1 MEKLGTAGLKTGP
14 GLVNR
19 RSVLLGALYGGL
31 LAATTVTPVNALA
44 SVNLQPASGANKR
57 VIIIGAGIAGL
68 CETAPLQ
75 ASHGM
80 HSHPC

>member
-31 LAATTVTPVNALA
+31 LAATTLPLVTALA
-44 SVNLQPASGANKR
+44 SGNLQRTFGANKR
-57 VIIIGAGIAGL
+57 VIIISEGIAGL

-75 ASHGM
+75 ASHAM
-80 HSHPC
+80 QSHPG